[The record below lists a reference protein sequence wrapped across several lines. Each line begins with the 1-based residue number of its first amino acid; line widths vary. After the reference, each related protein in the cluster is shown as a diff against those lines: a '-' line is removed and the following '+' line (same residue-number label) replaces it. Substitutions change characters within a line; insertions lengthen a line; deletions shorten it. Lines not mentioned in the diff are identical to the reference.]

1 MAHLANPSYEMH
13 RWAMTQTPYNY
24 QHINSG
30 WLIFWDLW
38 ASEVNRGVMLFCT
51 VTTWPISLMGKM
63 KLQLLNIS

>member
-30 WLIFWDLW
+30 
-38 ASEVNRGVMLFCT
+38 
-51 VTTWPISLMGKM
+51 
-63 KLQLLNIS
+63 